1 MLEAGLSKRQRRRAK
16 HRGRRPRRAPLGEL
30 EQWDS
35 SVHAWLED
43 RVAGDQVLISIH
55 DDATSRLIWPGS
67 SSATTVRRTAGRSSD
82 TYSATVVHWLSTR
95 TTPDTLGSG

>member
-1 MLEAGLSKRQRRRAK
+1 MLEAGLWKRQRRRAK
-16 HRGRRPRRAPLGEL
+16 HRSRRPRRAALGEL

-55 DDATSRLIWPGS
+55 DMTM
-67 SSATTVRRTAGRSSD
+67 RRVG
-82 TYSATVVHWLSTR
+82 
-95 TTPDTLGSG
+95 